1 MINFWKMKP
10 HGSKDVLVVRQLLAE
25 EDAARVM
32 MPRVVQFGNVYLWL
46 GFCQERENGGIS
58 E

>member
-46 GFCQERENGGIS
+46 GFC
-58 E
+58 